1 MGCPS
6 WILAEKCDPGKYSQN
21 PNKFRLRFLPLRRFP
36 FWLLWPT
43 LWHRIPP
50 LRGKNAIL
58 TSTCKIQI
66 KVVYVFFT
74 HRAFSMFTTFGYPL
88 GCHPGSLLQKCAPD
102 KYSQNLNKSRLCF
115 LTHQAFFIVVPLAV
129 PWGPILDPCSKSMT
143 LTSVATIQIRIVS
156 VFLAIKHFP
165 FSLLG
170 LSLGMPSWILAAKV

>member
-1 MGCPS
+1 
-6 WILAEKCDPGKYSQN
+6 LAPVADALASHPASSRQKCDPDKYLQN
-21 PNKFRLRFLPLRRFP
+21 SNKSRL
-36 FWLLWPT
+36 
-43 LWHRIPP
+43 
-50 LRGKNAIL
+50 
-58 TSTCKIQI
+58 C
-66 KVVYVFFT
+66 FFT
-74 HRAFSMFTTFGYPL
+74 PRAFSMFTTFGYPL